1 MTQEINI
8 FGVCLSPFIGHLL
21 FAVVPFFA
29 CRSLLARLGLLSRIW
44 HPALFELSLFVSI
57 LAIVAYR

>member
-1 MTQEINI
+1 MLQEINV

-21 FAVVPFFA
+21 MAVAPFLI
-29 CRSLLARLGLLSRIW
+29 CRWLLGRFGLLSQVW

-57 LAIVAYR
+57 LSLVAYR